1 MATDKHRRKTEKRK
15 EYRGF
20 GQLDIRG
27 EGSFGEDINRLVF
40 VEREPDNLMA
50 AALIVKMMRGNFKLI
65 FTDRHS
71 VNFDVT
77 GKLQEVDWA
86 QEVIILCPS
95 INEYSL
101 EYLYSIN
108 KSFVYLGNTTKLNV
122 YREKWTD
129 NGSRIYLT
137 EGAVVR
143 KVGEYFNC
151 YRRSVED
158 IALYTEKLIPEEKDL
173 YSVIR
178 YQYIHFSHKPLEHFK
193 LYYDHLS
200 GEDEDVKLSEDKEQ
214 SLRQIYERELIFA
227 EKCID
232 QIVVKDSKGVRIAF
246 LQGGCPCTLI
256 LNVAM
261 RRLKCDLYVNVC
273 MHRQHFTVLSCRRD
287 LLKDYVV
294 PFIYS
299 GSGVYSGGGCFGS
312 DYSFQEFVDAF
323 ATHKRIHGFH
333 RERDYDYDVF
343 DPMDHEWVPFK
354 EGEAYLY
361 RNFNF
366 TIFIDDYCN
375 ADCRFCIEQIKT
387 ENTGRIIKC
396 GKITDVDKYI
406 DRLDKV
412 LEAIRPYNPSVSVT
426 GGEPLISP
434 AFSGV
439 MKLLK
444 KYKFRKTVITTNG
457 TDILKHMGEIIDAG
471 ISHVNFSRP
480 HYDEKIVQHI
490 MRFRESMTSFE
501 ELKTAIAYLE
511 KNQVRTRFNCIIGK
525 DGIDSVEEM
534 KRYMDYIET
543 LGCNHV
549 VFREMMSFN
558 EKASKNVEKREYF
571 SSNRILMNDLW
582 KVIDADE
589 DFQPFNSVRGHYYY
603 IEMYNYKNISM
614 VSERAN
620 LKCLEDERIKNM
632 SYIYEMVF
640 HPNGNLCAEW
650 DENQDI
656 LDL

>member
-1 MATDKHRRKTEKRK
+1 MATGKHRRQTEKRK

-20 GQLDIRG
+20 GELQIRG
-27 EGSFGEDINRLVF
+27 EGSLGDDFKRLVF

-50 AALIVKMMRGNFKLI
+50 AALIVKMMKGDFWLV

-71 VNFDVT
+71 INFDVT

-108 KSFVYLGNTTKLNV
+108 KKFIYLGNTTKLNA
-122 YREKWTD
+122 YREKWTE
-129 NGSRIYLT
+129 NGSRIYFT
-137 EGAVVR
+137 ERAAVR
-143 KVGEYFNC
+143 RLGEYFNC
-151 YRRSVED
+151 HRKSIED
-158 IALYTEKLIPEEKDL
+158 VALYIEKLIPEEKDM

-193 LYYDHLS
+193 LYYDYLS
-200 GEDEDVKLSEDKEQ
+200 GDDEEVKLSEEKEL
-214 SLRQIYERELIFA
+214 SMRQIYEKEILYS
-227 EKCID
+227 EKCISEA
-232 QIVVKDSKGVRIAF
+232 VVKESNGIKIAF

-256 LNVAM
+256 LNMAM
-261 RRLKCDLYVNVC
+261 RRLRCDLYVNVC
-273 MHRQHFTVLSCRRD
+273 MHRQHFTVLTHNNS
-287 LLKDYVV
+287 LLEDYIT

-299 GSGVYSGGGCFGS
+299 GRGVYSGGGCFGA

-323 ATHKRIHGFH
+323 VNHKRIHGFH
-333 RERDYDYDVF
+333 SEREYDYDVF
-343 DPMDHEWVPFK
+343 EPKDHEWIPFN
-354 EGEAYLY
+354 EGEAHLY

-366 TIFIDDYCN
+366 TIFIDEYCN

-387 ENTGRIIKC
+387 ENTGRILKC
-396 GKITDVDKYI
+396 GKITDIDRYI
-406 DRLDKV
+406 QRLDKV

-434 AFSGV
+434 AFPGV

-457 TDILKHMGEIIDAG
+457 TDILAHMDEIIDAG

-480 HYDEKIVQHI
+480 HYDERIVHHI

-501 ELKTAIAYLE
+501 ELKVAIAHLE
-511 KNQVRTRFNCIIGK
+511 KNHVRTRFNCIIGR
-525 DGIDSVEEM
+525 DGIGSVGEM
-534 KRYMDYIET
+534 KRYMDYIST
-543 LGCNHV
+543 LGCKHV

-558 EKASKNVEKREYF
+558 EETSKNIEKKEY
-571 SSNRILMNDLW
+571 SSKNRILMNNLW
-582 KVIDADE
+582 RAIDQDT

-640 HPNGNLCAEW
+640 HPNGNLCAGW
-650 DENQDI
+650 DEKQDI
-656 LDL
+656 VDV

>member
-1 MATDKHRRKTEKRK
+1 MATGKSRRPIEKRK

-20 GQLDIRG
+20 GELHIRG
-27 EGSFGEDINRLVF
+27 AGNLEEDIKRLVF

-50 AALIVKMMRGNFKLI
+50 AALMVNIMRGDFWLI

-71 VNFDVT
+71 INFDVT
-77 GKLQEVDWA
+77 GKLKEEEWA
-86 QEVIILCPS
+86 DEIIIFCPS

-108 KSFVYLGNTTKLNV
+108 KKFVYLGDTTKLNA
-122 YREKWTD
+122 YREKWTE
-129 NGSRIYLT
+129 NGSKIYLT
-137 EGAVVR
+137 DESVTR
-143 KVGEYFNC
+143 KLGVYFNC
-151 YRRSVED
+151 HKKSIED
-158 IALYTEKLIPEEKDL
+158 VALYTEKLIPKDKDL
-173 YSVIR
+173 YSVMR
-178 YQYIHFSHKPLEHFK
+178 YQYIHFTHKPLEHFMI
-193 LYYDHLS
+193 YYDYLS
-200 GEDEDVKLSEDKEQ
+200 GDEDEIKLSEDKEH
-214 SLRQIYERELIFA
+214 SMRQIYENEVLYS
-227 EKCID
+227 EKSISE
-232 QIVVKDSKGVRIAF
+232 VVVTDNNGVKIAF

-256 LNVAM
+256 LNMAM
-261 RRLKCDLYVNVC
+261 RRMECDLYVNVC
-273 MHRQHFTVLSCRRD
+273 MHRQHFTVLSRNNG
-287 LLKDYVV
+287 LLKDYVAT
-294 PFIYS
+294 FIYS
-299 GSGVYSGGGCFGS
+299 GSGVYSGGGCFGA

-323 ATHKRIHGFH
+323 INHKRIHGFYSE
-333 RERDYDYDVF
+333 REYDYDVF
-343 DPMDHEWVPFK
+343 DPKDHEWIPFK

-387 ENTGRIIKC
+387 ENTGRILKC
-396 GKITDVDKYI
+396 GKITEVDKYI
-406 DRLDKV
+406 QRLDKV

-457 TDILKHMGEIIDAG
+457 SDILEHMDEIIDAG

-480 HYDEKIVQHI
+480 HYDEKIIQHI
-490 MRFRESMTSFE
+490 MRFRDTMTSFE
-501 ELKTAIAYLE
+501 ELRAAIAKLE
-511 KNQVRTRFNCIIGK
+511 KNHVRTRFNCIIGK
-525 DGIDSVEEM
+525 DGIHSLEEM
-534 KRYMDYIET
+534 KRYMDYIVT
-543 LGCNHV
+543 LGCKHV

-558 EKASKNVEKREYF
+558 EEASKNIEKKEYS
-571 SSNRILMNDLW
+571 SSNRILMNNLW
-582 KVIDADE
+582 KSIDQDE

-603 IEMYNYKNISM
+603 IEMYNYKDISM

-620 LKCLEDERIKNM
+620 LKCLEDERIKNL

-640 HPNGNLCAEW
+640 HPNGNLCAGW
-650 DENQDI
+650 DENQDV
-656 LDL
+656 LDV